1 MIIMRNNRVES
12 WHKGISRW
20 LRFGD
25 LPLRYKLV
33 ILFLMVGI
41 LPSIALGVLVN
52 WTVNRIVDQQ
62 VTSNTIQ
69 LIGKVNQTL
78 DNDMENLQNIT
89 YLIGFDPRTERFL
102 QGDIQGDKPAAG
114 ADVPSGTYRPQ
125 TSPVKQ
131 DNEENYEIKRYLQ
144 GFTTLYPEIASILL
158 VNREGAYIS
167 NEMYARSPANLTEE
181 EWYREAVLNEGI
193 FTVLGHPAD
202 RNVTTHVHYA
212 NEELVSVVRSFVD
225 PDTREV
231 TGAVLIDL
239 KLRAVARAV
248 RDVTLGKSG
257 YLMVAEAGGSSIYTP
272 EDSIIPSIPPSWFP
286 EEESGALIREVNGER
301 LQLIYGTSSFTGW
314 RTIGVFP
321 TSESVYEVR
330 EIRFYMI
337 CFLFIVCLFG
347 VTASY
352 TLSQSISRPIWQL
365 MSFMQK
371 AESGD
376 LTIRYWGN
384 RQDEVG
390 MLGRSFN
397 RMLLQIRKLMKL
409 SELRERQKREAEL
422 RSLQAHI
429 KPHFLYNTLDTIHW
443 MARKKG
449 ADDVSDLVESLS
461 RLFRIGLSKGDDI
474 IPMSDEWT
482 HISSY
487 LQIQKTRYRDR
498 LQVEMELSPEAERL
512 HVLKL
517 ILQPMVE
524 NAIYHG
530 IKARR
535 GPGRIWIQ
543 AQVEDNALVLA
554 VRDDGAG
561 MPAERLEA
569 LRRQLADPVTAMEA
583 PPEEGPGAS
592 RSYGMLNVQA
602 RIKLTF
608 GETYGIMI
616 DSIENEGTTVRI
628 THPLLHAVPSS
639 SDHDGRDSR

>member
-1 MIIMRNNRVES
+1 MIIMQNRNRAES
-12 WHKGISRW
+12 WREGIWRW

-102 QGDIQGDKPAAG
+102 HGEIQGDKPAAG
-114 ADVPSGTYRPQ
+114 TEDTGNSGPQ
-125 TSPVKQ
+125 SFSVKQ

-158 VNREGAYIS
+158 VNRDGEYIS
-167 NEMYARSPANLTEE
+167 NEMYARGPATLTEE
-181 EWYREAVLNEGI
+181 AWYHEAVLNEGI

-202 RNVTTHVHYA
+202 RKVTTHVHYG

-272 EDSIIPSIPPSWFP
+272 EDAIIPSIPPSWFP
-286 EEESGALIREVNGER
+286 DEDSGALIREVNGER

-337 CFLFIVCLFG
+337 CFLFVVCLFG
-347 VTASY
+347 VAASY

-376 LTIRYWGN
+376 LTTRYWGN

-409 SELRERQKREAEL
+409 SELREKQKREAEL

-474 IPMSDEWT
+474 IPMSDEWM

-498 LQVEMELSPEAERL
+498 LQVEMELSPEAEKL
-512 HVLKL
+512 YVLKL
-517 ILQPMVE
+517 LLQPVVE

-535 GPGRIWIQ
+535 GPGRIVIK
-543 AQVEDNALVLA
+543 AQVNGDVLLLGVQDN
-554 VRDDGAG
+554 GAG
-561 MPAERLEA
+561 MSTERLEA
-569 LRRQLADPVTAMEA
+569 LRKQLADPVAAMETT
-583 PPEEGPGAS
+583 PGERVGES

-608 GETYGIMI
+608 GDEYGIAI
-616 DSIENEGTTVRI
+616 DSIENEGTTVMI
-628 THPLLHAVPSS
+628 THPLLHTGPSS
-639 SDHDGRDSR
+639 SDDDRRDRL